1 MANTIGWGQGS
12 VNNTNDW
19 GKGFATN
26 VIDWAEIYTDSW
38 SPETNLEGGGVPP
51 PVVYDL
57 LFENGID
64 LMIDELT
71 GLDQL
76 IAEQ

>member
-12 VNNTNDW
+12 VNNTNEWGRGFVNNTIDW
-19 GKGFATN
+19 G
-26 VIDWAEIYTDSW
+26 DIYTNSW
-38 SPETNLEGGGVPP
+38 SPETNLEGGTPP
-51 PVVYDL
+51 APIVEDL

-76 IAEQ
+76 IAE

>member
-1 MANTIGWGQGS
+1 MANLIGWGQGS
-12 VNNTNDW
+12 VNNTIGW
-19 GKGFATN
+19 GQGFVNNTISWGA
-26 VIDWAEIYTDSW
+26 IYSDSW
-38 SPETNLEGGGVPP
+38 SPETDLEGGAVPP

-76 IAEQ
+76 IAE

>member
-12 VNNTNDW
+12 VNNHNDW
-19 GKGFATN
+19 GEGFSHN
-26 VIDWAEIYTDSW
+26 GINWADIYTNSW
-38 SPETNLEGGGVPP
+38 SPETNLEGVLVP
-51 PVVYDL
+51 YDL

-76 IAEQ
+76 IAER